1 MNYIWDILLQA
12 HSQNLDRE
20 KIIFKCAKSYS
31 PYMEVSFE
39 DLNTTEIDEAP
50 IVEINPYYRFFT
62 IFKNMFDINYE
73 ESLQFREVLF
83 DIIIHHLGELDL
95 KQGLTKKEYYKKFIL
110 KDILN
115 NIFGKKIKNHIQIF
129 NKSELDIVLNNLIS
143 LYETG
148 TSIEL
153 FKKVVSKIFKKSIVY
168 INQDHKKEI
177 LIYIGEPETR
187 QLSCKIDALIEL
199 FLHMEYKVN
208 IYWQYHFG
216 LLGIDETM
224 KIEKM
229 VLY

>member
-1 MNYIWDILLQA
+1 MNYIWDVLLQA

-20 KIIFKCAKSYS
+20 KIKFKCAKSYS
-31 PYMEVSFE
+31 PYMEIAFE

-50 IVEINPYYRFFT
+50 TVEINPYYRFFT
-62 IFKNMFDINYE
+62 IFKNMFDVNYE

-83 DIIIHHLGELDL
+83 DIIIHYLGELDL
-95 KQGLTKKEYYKKFIL
+95 KQGLTKKEYYKKFIFRDML
-110 KDILN
+110 HNVFDE
-115 NIFGKKIKNHIQIF
+115 KIKNHMQIF
-129 NKSELDIVLNNLIS
+129 DKSELDVVLNSLIS

-153 FKKVVSKIFKKSIVY
+153 FKRTVNKIFKKSIVY
-168 INQDHKKEI
+168 MNKDHRKEV
-177 LIYIGEPETR
+177 LIYIGEVETR
-187 QLSCKIDALIEL
+187 HLSCKIDALIDL
-199 FLHMEYKVN
+199 FLHMEYEVN

-224 KIEKM
+224 RIEKM

>member
-12 HSQNLDRE
+12 NSQNLDQK

-39 DLNTTEIDEAP
+39 DLNTTEIDEAS

-115 NIFGKKIKNHIQIF
+115 NIFGEKIKNHIQIF

-153 FKKVVSKIFKKSIVY
+153 FKRVVNKIFKKSIVY
-168 INQDHKKEI
+168 ISQNHKKEI

-199 FLHMEYKVN
+199 FLHMEYEVN